1 MVEHACAVL
10 GAGAWGTALA
20 QVLRASG
27 REVAVWSRDSD
38 DAILAD
44 ARIVI
49 AAVPAQATRA
59 VLVRVAEVLP
69 GDAVIVLAAK
79 GLETGT
85 FLRQSEIAARILP
98 GAGLAVLSGPGF
110 ADDLLAGL
118 PTALT
123 LATTVPE
130 AEALQRFFAVRT
142 LRPYLSPDIAGTELG
157 GALKNVIAIGCGLAI
172 GAGLGESARAALM
185 TRGFAEMLRVAVA
198 MGADAATLSGL
209 SGLGDLVLTGT
220 SEKSRNYRYG
230 LELRRS
236 GSLAPSGT
244 VEGHATARAAFD
256 LCQRLGLEA
265 PVIRAIAEVTGGAV
279 TLDRAIADLFSRP
292 LTREGI

>member
-1 MVEHACAVL
+1 MEHVCAVL

-20 QVLRASG
+20 QVLRSSG
-27 REVAVWSRDSD
+27 RCVLVWSRNSD
-38 DAILAD
+38 DAILAE

-59 VLVRVAEVLP
+59 VLVRVREVLP
-69 GDAVIVLAAK
+69 KDAVIVLAAK
-79 GLETGT
+79 GLESGT
-85 FLRQSEIAARILP
+85 FLRQSEVAAGIVP

-123 LATTVPE
+123 LATNIPQ

-142 LRPYLSPDIAGTELG
+142 LRPYLSTDTAGTELG

-185 TRGFAEMLRVAVA
+185 TRGFAEMKRVAVA
-198 MGADAATLSGL
+198 MGAEPATLSGL

-220 SEKSRNYRYG
+220 SAKSRNYRYG
-230 LELRRS
+230 LELGRS
-236 GSLAPSGT
+236 GTLAPSGT
-244 VEGHATARAAFD
+244 VEGHATAHAAFD
-256 LCQRLGLEA
+256 LCAHLGLDA
-265 PVIRAIAEVTGGAV
+265 PVIRAIAQVTGGVV
-279 TLDRAIADLFSRP
+279 TLDQAIEDLFSRP
-292 LTREGI
+292 LTREAG